1 MNYSNS
7 RVKQSF
13 EREIK
18 DKLTLVHIH
27 REFLIYTKTI
37 TCHEMK
43 CRSFINLMAKTE
55 FFK

>member
-18 DKLTLVHIH
+18 DRPNLVHIH

-43 CRSFINLMAKTE
+43 CRNFINLMAKTE
-55 FFK
+55 FLK